1 MNTCSKS
8 LLEQEILAV
17 NPEHAAEEKELARQ
31 VRKYL
36 EDNVFS
42 LLVDWDSVVPP
53 SEEMKEFLVDMRG
66 FEDALIDAEGVL
78 NEMLIEVLDT
88 EYLAEENAA

>member
-1 MNTCSKS
+1 MDNSIENA
-8 LLEQEILAV
+8 EQYT
-17 NPEHAAEEKELARQ
+17 AEEKELARQ
-31 VRKYL
+31 ARKYL

-42 LLVDWDSVVPP
+42 LLVDWDSVARP

-78 NEMLIEVLDT
+78 NELLIEVLDT
-88 EYLAEENAA
+88 EYLAEETEA